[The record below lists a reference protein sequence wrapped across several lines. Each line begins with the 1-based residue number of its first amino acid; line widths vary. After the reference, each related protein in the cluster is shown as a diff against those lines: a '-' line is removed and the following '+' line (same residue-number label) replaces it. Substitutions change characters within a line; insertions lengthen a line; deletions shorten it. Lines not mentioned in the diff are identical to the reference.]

1 MPPIHGRV
9 GFFLV
14 HCPFCA
20 NDDTR
25 VIDSRVVEDGAAVR
39 RRRECEVC
47 GKRYSTY
54 ERAELRLPMVVK
66 KDGTRQAFN
75 VEKIRGG
82 LQKALEK
89 RPVSADNLE
98 QAVNSILRSV
108 QELGESEIPAES
120 VGEFVMKQLQDLDGV
135 AYVRF
140 ASVYR
145 EFKDVDDFLAAVKN
159 AMADK

>member
-1 MPPIHGRV
+1 M
-9 GFFLV
+9 

-89 RPVSADNLE
+89 RPVSADSLE

-120 VGEFVMKQLQDLDGV
+120 VGEFVMEQLQSLDGV

-159 AMADK
+159 AMADDK

>member
-1 MPPIHGRV
+1 M
-9 GFFLV
+9 

-66 KDGTRQAFN
+66 KDGTRQAFHI
-75 VEKIRGG
+75 EKIRSG

-98 QAVNSILRSV
+98 QAVNNVLRSV

-120 VGEFVMKQLQDLDGV
+120 VGEFVMQQLRDLDGV

-159 AMADK
+159 AMEEK

>member
-1 MPPIHGRV
+1 M
-9 GFFLV
+9 

-66 KDGTRQAFN
+66 KDGTRQAFD

>member
-1 MPPIHGRV
+1 M
-9 GFFLV
+9 
-14 HCPFCA
+14 HCPFCS

-66 KDGTRQAFN
+66 KDGTRQTFS
-75 VEKIRGG
+75 VEKIRNG

-89 RPVSADNLE
+89 RPVSADSLE

-120 VGEFVMKQLQDLDGV
+120 VGEFVMQQLQSLDGV

-159 AMADK
+159 AMEDK